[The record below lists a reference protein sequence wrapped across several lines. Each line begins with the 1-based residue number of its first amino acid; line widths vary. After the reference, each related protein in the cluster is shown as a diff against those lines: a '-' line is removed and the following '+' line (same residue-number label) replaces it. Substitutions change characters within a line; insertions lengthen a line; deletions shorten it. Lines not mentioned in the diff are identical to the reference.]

1 VRVFVVDD
9 HPLLRSGI
17 QAVLRGARGLEPVGE
32 SGDAPSALS
41 AIRVLRPE
49 CAIVDVVLPGGMDGL
64 ELIRLLHA
72 ELPEVQ
78 VLALSM
84 QDEMLYALRAIAAGA
99 RGYLMKEEAPE
110 RLLDALYAIR
120 RGEVVVSDAVSQ
132 RLVRRAV
139 GCREMA
145 GAGTVQKLS
154 DRELEVLT
162 WMGKGAST
170 RQIAQLLRISPKTV
184 ETYRV
189 NLKRK
194 LALETAPELLRYA
207 LAWRCSRESDGPT
220 VFAPLLPANVPL
232 VADPALSVNPGLP
245 PVLCGANIEPRQLQ
259 QEPFH
264 GQTDDVGFGA

>member
-1 VRVFVVDD
+1 MGSVRSGADWRGEDDAFAKGPVRVLVVDD

-17 QAVLRGARGLEPVGE
+17 QSVLRGAAGFEWVGE
-32 SGDAPSALS
+32 CADGASALS
-41 AIRVLRPE
+41 AVRQLRPD
-49 CAIVDVVLPGGMDGL
+49 CVIVDLVLPGDMDGL
-64 ELIRLLHA
+64 ELIQSIHL
-72 ELPEVQ
+72 EMPEVQ
-78 VLALSM
+78 ILVFSV

-99 RGYLMKEEAPE
+99 RGYLMKEGAPDQ
-110 RLLDALYAIR
+110 LLVALNAIR
-120 RGEVVVSDAVSQ
+120 SGEVVVSEAVSQ

-207 LAWRCSRESDGPT
+207 LACRCSP
-220 VFAPLLPANVPL
+220 
-232 VADPALSVNPGLP
+232 
-245 PVLCGANIEPRQLQ
+245 
-259 QEPFH
+259 
-264 GQTDDVGFGA
+264 